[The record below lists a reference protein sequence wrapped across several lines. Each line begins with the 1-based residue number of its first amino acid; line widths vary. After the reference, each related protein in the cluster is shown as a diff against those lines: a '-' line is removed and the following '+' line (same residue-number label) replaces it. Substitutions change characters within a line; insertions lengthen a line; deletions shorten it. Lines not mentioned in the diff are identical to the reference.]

1 MNISLAFT
9 TYKSEQ
15 YIRNQLDK
23 DFFSQ
28 SDGWINEIVIRD
40 DCSDDY
46 DKLKKF
52 ESDNIKIFKND
63 SNIGPLLSRPKLV
76 ENCKNDWIL
85 LMDSDN
91 YLNRQCFDVL
101 KNIELK
107 DDTIYC
113 PCFAM
118 PRFNFPMVTGKTL
131 TLSDIKP
138 LFPALEV
145 QIFLNTGNYL
155 IPKKQYLEISKQI
168 DTSYAH
174 FTVDVIYFNYL
185 WLSSGRKLSCVKGFE
200 YDHTLRGD
208 SYYMT
213 HSGRSG
219 KKLEEV
225 NEKYLRS

>member
-15 YIRNQLDK
+15 YIINQLDR

-28 SDGWINEIVIRD
+28 SDGWIDEIIVRD
-40 DCSDDY
+40 DFSDDY
-46 DKLKKF
+46 EKLKKF
-52 ESDNIKIFKND
+52 ENERIKIFRNE

-91 YLNRQCFDVL
+91 YLNQECLNVL
-101 KNIELK
+101 KNINLQ

-113 PCFAM
+113 PCFAR
-118 PRFNFPMVTGKTL
+118 PRFNFPMVTGKTFGL
-131 TLSDIKP
+131 ADIKP
-138 LFPALEV
+138 IFSALEV

-155 IPKKQYLEISKQI
+155 IPKKQYLEIAKSI
-168 DTSYAH
+168 DISYAH

-185 WLSSGRKLSCVKGFE
+185 WLSSGRKLSCVSGFE

-213 HSGRSG
+213 HSGHSG

-225 NEKYLRS
+225 NEKYKKS